1 MDDHATAA
9 ASIYQPATTMNPLN
23 SLPYLLDTSIAK
35 WNQRLGRRL
44 QPVGLTFEQWRVLL
58 VTSKRGPLNIREL
71 SNATLVPHSTIG
83 RWLTTMEQDGLVK
96 RRALPRD
103 QRAVEISITQK
114 GAQPVP
120 ARPADRPSRIRVR
133 HSGLHA
139 GRARDA
145 GVVAAAPEE
154 QLRR

>member
-1 MDDHATAA
+1 MDHSAA
-9 ASIYQPATTMNPLN
+9 AAAETDQPKTTMNPLN

-35 WNQRLGRRL
+35 WNQRLGQRL
-44 QPVGLTFEQWRVLL
+44 EPIGLTFEQWRVLL

-83 RWLTTMEQDGLVK
+83 RWLTQMEQEGLVK

-114 GAQPVP
+114 GRNLFLRALPV
-120 ARPADRPSRIRVR
+120 ARLEYESAIQEFTPDELDTLMSLLQRLKNNLE
-133 HSGLHA
+133 G
-139 GRARDA
+139 
-145 GVVAAAPEE
+145 
-154 QLRR
+154 